1 MSESTPAAKLG
12 PVYLGSGIT
21 RGNGVALIIAGFLL
35 GIVSPF
41 INFAQPYILTE
52 HLGIPANQ
60 QGSVSGDL
68 AFWSEIVLISLAGLM
83 GAWSDKSG
91 RRVVFAF
98 GFIMVAIAYVLYP
111 IATDYSELLAY
122 RLIFAVGMAAVGAM
136 FVAVQAEY
144 PADNSRGKLVGAMG
158 VISILGVMF
167 VVAALAPLPARFLD
181 GGASAVEAGSY
192 TYWTTAAISLLGV
205 AVVWLGMAKRKP
217 SASSHESIFAR
228 LRSGAAQARHNP
240 RIALAYGA
248 AFIGRTDLVIV
259 VLFLPLWITQAGRD
273 QGMSTEDALVQAGIL
288 FGVLQLAA
296 LGFAPIIGWIIDRIT
311 RVAAMGVATFIA
323 MIGYTWIGLLD
334 QPLGP
339 QAYPAAVV
347 LGMGQVSAIV
357 AATAL
362 LGQESTAKNTGAVSG
377 AFNVFGAIGILVSTK
392 LGGWLFD
399 AWMPGAPFLLTGVL
413 NAIILVIVLAM
424 IGAGLSRPAREP
436 VGG

>member
-1 MSESTPAAKLG
+1 MADTSPVAKLG
-12 PVYLGSGIT
+12 PIYLGPGIT
-21 RGNGVALIIAGFLL
+21 RGNGISLIIVGFLL

-52 HLGIPANQ
+52 HLGIPGNE
-60 QGSVSGDL
+60 QGGVSGDL

-83 GAWSDKSG
+83 GAWSDKTG

-98 GFIMVAIAYVLYP
+98 GFVMVAISYALYP
-111 IATDYSELLAY
+111 TATNYAELLAY
-122 RLIFAVGMAAVGAM
+122 RLVFAVGMAAVGAM

-144 PADNSRGKLVGAMG
+144 PADNSRGKLVGVMG

-167 VVAALAPLPARFLD
+167 VVAALAPLPARFLE

-192 TYWTTAAISLLGV
+192 TYWTTAAICLLGV
-205 AVVWLGMAKRKP
+205 AVVWLGMAKSKP
-217 SASSHESIFAR
+217 AGGSDESVFQR
-228 LRSGAAQARHNP
+228 LRSGMAAARHNP

-259 VLFLPLWITQAGRD
+259 VVFLPLWITQAGRA
-273 QGMSTEDALVQAGIL
+273 QGMTTEDALVQAGIL

-296 LGFAPIIGWIIDRIT
+296 LIFAPVIGWIIDRIT
-311 RVAAMGVATFIA
+311 RVAAMGLATFIA
-323 MIGYTWIGLLD
+323 MVGYTWMGLLD

-362 LGQESTAKNTGAVSG
+362 LGQEAVKETTGSVSG

-399 AWMPGAPFLLTGVL
+399 VWMPGAPFLITGVL
-413 NAIILVIVLAM
+413 NAVIMLIVLAM
-424 IGAGLSRPAREP
+424 IAAGLSRPAEP
-436 VGG
+436 VRG